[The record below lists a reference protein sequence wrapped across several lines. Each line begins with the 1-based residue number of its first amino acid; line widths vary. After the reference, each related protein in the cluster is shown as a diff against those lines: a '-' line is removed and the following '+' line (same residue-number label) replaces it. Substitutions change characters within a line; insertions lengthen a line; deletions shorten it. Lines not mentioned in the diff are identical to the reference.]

1 MDNNDFLAA
10 IEEGKRRLTNANRSR
25 EDYWFTGSMVLL
37 EACLV
42 EVWNTAKKDTIPIE
56 WLEQHIKELDTEL
69 QSLYSRFCSQGD
81 SKEKN
86 EALLRSV
93 KLRTTLTAYE
103 TVLSEWRKENEIS

>member
-1 MDNNDFLAA
+1 MRLIDADSMTLDMPMYNKFSVGMSL
-10 IEEGKRRLTNANRSR
+10 EERFRI
-25 EDYWFTGSMVLL
+25 ML
-37 EACLV
+37 ERQPTV
-42 EVWNTAKKDTIPIE
+42 ESVPIE
-56 WLEQHIKELDTEL
+56 WFEQHIKELDTEL

-93 KLRTTLTAYE
+93 TLRTTLTAYE